1 MKTIIMKKISLYKK
15 SKLNFG
21 KEQFPFDIYTCRVS
35 DTATNSFFPCLYYGP
50 DVLNIRSDERKIMI
64 HDKKKNLLEKL
75 NLLKFFEMD
84 NGYLS
89 LTKLDNFLKV
99 FHSHLPNYL
108 TKETFPE
115 EYNIKKEYL
124 ESLVEILHGKL
135 MYDILEESY
144 VQECV
149 LKFHAQDDLNGEQ
162 VQEIL
167 TTVYVDI
174 LSSNYEKELRS
185 CITEGSIPNLE
196 NEKINRYLKKL
207 KLTLRSFF
215 LFLTEECFRDVIR
228 IVENEEFM
236 STEEL
241 FFLFQEN
248 YNLIFIDEEYN
259 LYGDIDYKEFF
270 DNTKPCKII
279 LCTSS
284 GEYKPVFLEYNF
296 KNGYTYFN
304 KSVHV
309 PFSEIESI
317 YKEKIDVELSLDD
330 DESAAQK
337 DVIEK
342 SETSFRKVKE
352 FKNHIDAFQNDLE
365 TTDIS
370 STKEC
375 VKVGHYSLPIEHDF
389 VQFLLNK

>member
-1 MKTIIMKKISLYKK
+1 MKTIIMKTISLYKK

-21 KEQFPFDIYTCRVS
+21 KEHFPFDIYTCRVS
-35 DTATNSFFPCLYYGP
+35 ETTTNSFFPCLCYGP
-50 DVLNIRSDERKIMI
+50 DVLNIRSDERKVLIQE
-64 HDKKKNLLEKL
+64 KKTNLLGKL
-75 NLLKFFEMD
+75 TLLKFFEMD
-84 NGYLS
+84 NGCLS

-108 TKETFPE
+108 TKEIFPE

-144 VQECV
+144 VQESV
-149 LKFHAQDDLNGEQ
+149 LKFHNDMNGEQ

-174 LSSNYEKELRS
+174 LSKNYEKELRS
-185 CITEGSIPNLE
+185 CIKDGSIPNVE
-196 NEKINRYLKKL
+196 DEKINRYLKKL

-215 LFLTEECFRDVIR
+215 LFLTEECFRDVLR
-228 IVENEEFM
+228 IVENEDFM

-241 FFLFQEN
+241 FFLFQEH
-248 YNLIFIDEEYN
+248 YNFIFIDEEYN
-259 LYGDIDYKEFF
+259 LYGDINYKDFF
-270 DNTKPCKII
+270 DSAKPCKII

-309 PFSEIESI
+309 PFSEIENI
-317 YKEKIDVELSLDD
+317 YKENIDIELSLDD
-330 DESAAQK
+330 DECAVQK

-342 SETSFRKVKE
+342 SETSFSKVKE
-352 FKNHIDAFQNDLE
+352 FKNHIDAFENDLE

-370 STKEC
+370 STKEY

-389 VQFLLNK
+389 VKFLLNK